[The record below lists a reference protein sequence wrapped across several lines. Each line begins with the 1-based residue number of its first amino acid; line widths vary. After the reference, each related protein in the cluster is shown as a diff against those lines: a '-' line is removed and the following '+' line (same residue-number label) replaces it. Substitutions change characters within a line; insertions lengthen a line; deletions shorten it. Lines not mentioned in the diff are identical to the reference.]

1 MKTDNSVYTVT
12 YPDLH
17 ITEDGMS
24 VLVSSTD
31 GKFVQKVKD
40 IFEKYISTSI
50 VFYVQPKKTNSE
62 TLAWMWNVSTTCDLM
77 IVDIDTCAWEDIMSA
92 LIKPSISNNG
102 VIFYSDKYKR
112 RETARL
118 INATGTNLIVRNVE
132 DIDRFIRLQM
142 SPESVYDI

>member
-24 VLVSSTD
+24 VLVSSAD
-31 GKFVQKVKD
+31 REFIDRVKE
-40 IFEKYISTSI
+40 IFEKYIYTSI

-77 IVDIDTCAWEDIMSA
+77 IVDIDTCAWEDIMAA

-102 VIFYSDKYKR
+102 VMFYSDKYKR

-118 INATGTNLIVRNVE
+118 INATGTNLIVRKVS
-132 DIDRFIRLQM
+132 DIDTFIKLQM
-142 SPESVYDI
+142 NSESPYDI

>member
-31 GKFVQKVKD
+31 GNFVQKVKD

>member
-17 ITEDGMS
+17 ITEDGMT
-24 VLVSSTD
+24 VLVSSTSKD
-31 GKFVQKVKD
+31 FVESVKG

-62 TLAWMWNVSTTCDLM
+62 TLAWMWNTSNTCDLM
-77 IVDIDTCAWEDIMSA
+77 IVDIDTCAWEDIMAA

-102 VIFYSDKYKR
+102 VMFYSDKYKR

-118 INATGTNLIVRNVE
+118 INATGTNLIVRRIE
-132 DIDRFIRLQM
+132 DIDTFIKLQM
-142 SPESVYDI
+142 NPESGYDI

>member
-17 ITEDGMS
+17 MTDDGMS
-24 VLVSSTD
+24 VLVTSTD
-31 GKFVQKVKD
+31 SNFIDSVKG
-40 IFEKYISTSI
+40 IFEKYIYTSI
-50 VFYVQPKKTNSE
+50 VFYVQPNKTNSE

-77 IVDIDTCAWEDIMSA
+77 IIDIDSCAWEDIMAA
-92 LIKPSISNNG
+92 LIKPNYHNNQ
-102 VIFYSDKYKR
+102 VLYYSSKYKR

-118 INATGTNLIVRNVE
+118 INATGTNLIVRKVE

-142 SPESVYDI
+142 NPEGIYDI

>member
-17 ITEDGMS
+17 ITEDGMT
-24 VLVSSTD
+24 VLVSSTSKD
-31 GKFVQKVKD
+31 FVEKVKD
-40 IFEKYISTSI
+40 IFEKYIKTSL

-62 TLAWMWNVSTTCDLM
+62 TLAWMWNTSNTCDLM
-77 IVDIDTCAWEDIMSA
+77 IVDIDTCAWEDIMAA

-102 VIFYSDKYKR
+102 VMFYSDKYKR

-118 INATGTNLIVRNVE
+118 INATGTNLIVRRIE
-132 DIDRFIRLQM
+132 DIDTFIKLQM
-142 SPESVYDI
+142 DPESSYDI

>member
-17 ITEDGMS
+17 ITDDGMS
-24 VLVSSTD
+24 VLVTSTD
-31 GKFVQKVKD
+31 NKFIDQVKG
-40 IFEKYISTSI
+40 IFEKYIYTSI
-50 VFYVQPKKTNSE
+50 VFYVQPNKTNSE

-77 IVDIDTCAWEDIMSA
+77 IIDIDTCAWEDIMAA
-92 LIKPSISNNG
+92 LIKPTISNNG
-102 VIFYSDKYKR
+102 VMFYSSKYKR

-118 INATGTNLIVRNVE
+118 INATGTNLIVRKVQ

-142 SPESVYDI
+142 NPEGIYDI

>member
-31 GKFVQKVKD
+31 DEFVQKVKD

-142 SPESVYDI
+142 SPESAYDI

>member
-17 ITEDGMS
+17 ITEDGMC

-31 GKFVQKVKD
+31 REFVDRVKG
-40 IFEKYISTSI
+40 IFEKYIHTSI

-62 TLAWMWNVSTTCDLM
+62 TLAWMWNVSNTCDLM

-118 INATGTNLIVRNVE
+118 INATGTNLIVRNVN
-132 DIDRFIRLQM
+132 DIDTFIKLQM
-142 SPESVYDI
+142 NPESPYDI

>member
-17 ITEDGMS
+17 MTDDGMS
-24 VLVSSTD
+24 VLVTSTD
-31 GKFVQKVKD
+31 SNFINSVKG
-40 IFEKYISTSI
+40 IFEKYIYTSI
-50 VFYVQPKKTNSE
+50 VFYVQPNKTNSE

-77 IVDIDTCAWEDIMSA
+77 IIDIDSCAWEDIMAA
-92 LIKPSISNNG
+92 LIKPNYHNNA
-102 VIFYSDKYKR
+102 VMYYSSKYKR

-118 INATGTNLIVRNVE
+118 INATGTNMIIRKVE

-142 SPESVYDI
+142 NPEGPYEI

>member
-17 ITEDGMS
+17 ITEDGMT
-24 VLVSSTD
+24 VLVSSTSKD
-31 GKFVQKVKD
+31 FVEKVKG

-50 VFYVQPKKTNSE
+50 VFYVQHKKTNNE
-62 TLAWMWNVSTTCDLM
+62 TLAWMWNTSNTCDLM
-77 IVDIDTCAWEDIMSA
+77 IVDIDTCAWEDIMAA

-118 INATGTNLIVRNVE
+118 INATGTNLIVRNVD
-132 DIDRFIRLQM
+132 DIDTFIKLQM
-142 SPESVYDI
+142 SPESAYDI